1 MLTRFLIGIGIIALG
16 AFMIVKS
23 DLLLSWFGRI
33 SWAEEKLGAEG
44 GTRIF
49 YKIAGMALI
58 VLAFLIMS
66 GKIIGILD
74 FVFKRGGL

>member
-1 MLTRFLIGIGIIALG
+1 MLI
-16 AFMIVKS
+16 KS
-23 DLLLSWFGRI
+23 DLLMSWFGRI
-33 SWAEEKLGAEG
+33 TWAEEKLGAEG

-49 YKIAGMALI
+49 YKIAGMGLI

-74 FVFKRGGL
+74 FIFKRGV

>member
-1 MLTRFLIGIGIIALG
+1 MLTRFLIGLGLIALG
-16 AFMIVKS
+16 SFLLIKS
-23 DLLLSWFGRI
+23 ELLLSWFGRI

-49 YKIAGMALI
+49 YKIVGMGLI

-66 GKIIGILD
+66 GKIVGILD
-74 FVFKRGGL
+74 FIFKRGG